1 MHDQVLSY
9 IIVRDISPYQFLINL
24 SENKLHFK
32 VTISQHYNISN
43 SLRKNISGRDNDNH
57 RGCEFHSFQKINT
70 YMFYNNIEIW
80 QHIHPLLNMMIDLK
94 CTTIQY
100 GVQGPGGLSIMAY
113 TGRLRLKEPRERAT
127 FFSLKDNERGYEI
140 IHRLK
145 FMEGDGNLSC
155 LSVNGLKRTNRRIL
169 GCEMVAKT
177 SWYSD
182 FFILKL
188 KSSVLTR

>member
-1 MHDQVLSY
+1 
-9 IIVRDISPYQFLINL
+9 
-24 SENKLHFK
+24 
-32 VTISQHYNISN
+32 
-43 SLRKNISGRDNDNH
+43 
-57 RGCEFHSFQKINT
+57 
-70 YMFYNNIEIW
+70 
-80 QHIHPLLNMMIDLK
+80 MMIDLK
-94 CTTIQY
+94 CTTTQY

-113 TGRLRLKEPRERAT
+113 TGRLRPKEPRERAT
-127 FFSLKDNERGYEI
+127 FFSLQDNERGYEI

-155 LSVNGLKRTNRRIL
+155 RSVNGLERTNRRIL

>member
-9 IIVRDISPYQFLINL
+9 IIVRDISPYQFLIDL
-24 SENKLHFK
+24 SGNKLHFK

-43 SLRKNISGRDNDNH
+43 SSRKNISGRDNDNH
-57 RGCEFHSFQKINT
+57 RGCEFHSFQEIYICSITTLKYDSIYIPSWIWWLT
-70 YMFYNNIEIW
+70 WSVQQYN
-80 QHIHPLLNMMIDLK
+80 M
-94 CTTIQY
+94 
-100 GVQGPGGLSIMAY
+100 VFRARGGLSIMAY
-113 TGRLRLKEPRERAT
+113 TGRLRPKEPRERAT

-155 LSVNGLKRTNRRIL
+155 RSVNGLERTNRRIL
-169 GCEMVAKT
+169 GCEMVEKT
-177 SWYSD
+177 SCYRD